1 MNLLRSVLLFV
12 VILSLPLTAAEW
24 NVEEDLTAAREL
36 FERNLDSIRN
46 RDRDAYL
53 ATYLQSETLARTGPG
68 GIALGYEGLE
78 ASAGSGWPDTFE
90 GRALTL
96 VPVSPGV
103 VYGTYRYR
111 VRYGNVE
118 QTGLSERVFV
128 ETPAGWRIAVTT
140 AFASPPEV
148 PPAPITLIG
157 GILIDGRGG
166 APIADSI
173 VVIRG
178 GSIECAGGPGD
189 CEVPDDADV
198 IDTTGRWV
206 TPGLVDAHVHYGQTG
221 WADARPDALD
231 VSDRFP
237 YPETI
242 ATLRRNPAPRHRQ
255 FLCSGVTS
263 VLDAGGYA
271 WSVGL
276 QNESIGTARVPNI
289 ATAGPLLSTIDHPP
303 LNLGG
308 EQQIIGMRDAP
319 HARELVRYIASLG
332 SGSVK
337 VWGVARRD
345 QTVGDLRALL
355 MAVGEEARDHGLRL
369 LIHATELEMAR
380 LALRA
385 GADVLVH
392 GIGDHEIDDEIL
404 QLLRDNGTVYVPTL
418 LVGRGYARMFESA
431 ATGTS
436 VVVDDPNG
444 CTSAG
449 LLERITLTPGVDV
462 SITSEQIEA
471 SWDRT
476 RERERIGAI
485 NLRRI
490 HQEGGIVAAGTD
502 AGNPLTLHGPSIYA
516 ELEAMVEAGLTP
528 AEVLVTATR
537 NGARAMG
544 RRDLG
549 TIEEGQVADLLI
561 LTADPLESISN
572 LRRLERVVLRGVVR
586 SLDELTAEENSGEGD

>member
-1 MNLLRSVLLFV
+1 MNPFRSLLLLV
-12 VILSLPLTAAEW
+12 VILSLPLAAEEW
-24 NVEEDLTAAREL
+24 NVEKDLAAARAL
-36 FERNLDSIRN
+36 FESNLDSIRN
-46 RDRDAYL
+46 RDREAYL
-53 ATYLQSETLARTGPG
+53 ATYLQSETLARTGPAG
-68 GIALGYEGLE
+68 VALGFEGLE

-96 VPVSPGV
+96 IPVRPGV

-118 QTGLSERVFV
+118 QTGLSERVLV

-140 AFASPPEV
+140 AFASAPEV
-148 PPAPITLIG
+148 PPPPVVLRG
-157 GILIDGRGG
+157 GTLIDGRGG
-166 APIADSI
+166 VPIADSV
-173 VVIRG
+173 VVIRDG
-178 GSIECAGGPGD
+178 MFECAGGPED

-198 IDTTGRWV
+198 VDTTGRWV

-242 ATLRRNPAPRHRQ
+242 ATLRQNPAPRHRQ
-255 FLCSGVTS
+255 FLCAGVTS
-263 VLDAGGYA
+263 VFDAGGYA
-271 WSVGL
+271 WSAGL
-276 QNESIGTARVPNI
+276 KNEGIGTARVPNI
-289 ATAGPLLSTIDHPP
+289 ATAGPLLSTIDNPP
-303 LNLGG
+303 ANLGG
-308 EQQIIGMRDAP
+308 EQQIIRMRDAQ
-319 HARELVRYIASLG
+319 HARDLVRYIASLG
-332 SGSVK
+332 SGAVK
-337 VWGVARRD
+337 VWGVGRRD
-345 QTVGDLRALL
+345 QPADDVESLL
-355 MAVGEEARDHGLRL
+355 MAVGEEARDNGLRL

-392 GIGDHEIDDEIL
+392 GIGDHELDEEFL
-404 QLLRDNGTVYVPTL
+404 RLLREKGTVYVPTL
-418 LVGRGYARMFESA
+418 RVGRGYTRMFESA
-431 ATGTS
+431 ATDTP

-444 CTSAG
+444 CIAAG
-449 LLERITLTPGVDV
+449 LLERIALTPGLDV
-462 SITSEQIEA
+462 PITSEQIE
-471 SWDRT
+471 SFWKRT
-476 RERERIGAI
+476 RERERIGAV

-490 HQEGGIVAAGTD
+490 HQGGGIVAAGTD
-502 AGNPLTLHGPSIYA
+502 AGNPLTLHGPSIHA

-537 NGARAMG
+537 NGAMAMG
-544 RRDLG
+544 RSDLG
-549 TIEEGQVADLLI
+549 TIEKGQVADLLI

-586 SLDELTAEENSGEGD
+586 SLDELTAGENVGEGD